1 MLRTKKEASGAKV
14 APKKRGRPAGSKNKS
29 KVTPVKRGRPVGSTN
44 KPKEVAPA
52 KKRGRPVGSSNKA
65 KAVAQKPKVVSS
77 APVEDTPMG
86 VPIPKKPNR
95 GRPVGSKNTP
105 QSDVPRVA
113 YTLEPIRS
121 FMEIM
126 TKWGGLGYMVYQVSA
141 TSMELQ
147 AEDMPK
153 AVQKYVNHCG
163 KLPTR
168 AILHERNEKLLP
180 YLNAQAP
187 DMEIGLVMGG
197 TALWEMKLQV
207 PKQ

>member
-1 MLRTKKEASGAKV
+1 MPRTKKETSDATL

-65 KAVAQKPKVVSS
+65 KAVAQKPKVVPS

-95 GRPVGSKNTP
+95 GRPVGSKNTHQP
-105 QSDVPRVA
+105 DIPKVA
-113 YTLEPIRS
+113 YTLEPIRG

-126 TKWGGLGYMVYQVSA
+126 QKFGNKGYMVYQVSA

-153 AVQKYVNHCG
+153 AVQKYMDSFG

-168 AILHERNEKLLP
+168 VILHERNEKLLP
-180 YLNAQAP
+180 YLNAEVP
-187 DMEIGLVMGG
+187 NVTVGLVTGG
-197 TALWEMKLQV
+197 TSLWEMRLQV
-207 PKQ
+207 PN

>member
-1 MLRTKKEASGAKV
+1 MPRTKKEASGAKV

-65 KAVAQKPKVVSS
+65 KAVAQKPKVVPS

-105 QSDVPRVA
+105 QPDVPRVA
-113 YTLEPIRS
+113 YTLEPIHG

-126 TKWGGLGYMVYQVSA
+126 KEHGDKGYMIYQVSA
-141 TSMELQ
+141 TSMELT

-153 AVQKYVNHCG
+153 AVQKYKDAYG
-163 KLPTR
+163 QLPKLVV
-168 AILHERNEKLLP
+168 LHERNEKLLP
-180 YLNAQAP
+180 YLNAQVP
-187 DMEIGLVMGG
+187 NIVIGLTMGG
-197 TALWEMKLQV
+197 TAMWEMKLQA
-207 PKQ
+207 P

>member
-1 MLRTKKEASGAKV
+1 MSRGRPKGSKNKSKQEKIVHEATVVKKL
-14 APKKRGRPAGSKNKS
+14 GRPAGSKNKS
-29 KVTPVKRGRPVGSTN
+29 KVTPVKHKQPVDKTD
-44 KPKEVAPA
+44 KPKESVPV
-52 KKRGRPVGSSNKA
+52 KKRGRPVGA
-65 KAVAQKPKVVSS
+65 KNIPQPDVPKV
-77 APVEDTPMG
+77 P
-86 VPIPKKPNR
+86 
-95 GRPVGSKNTP
+95 
-105 QSDVPRVA
+105 
-113 YTLEPIRS
+113 YTMEPIRG
-121 FMEIM
+121 FRAIM
-126 TKWGGLGYMVYQVSA
+126 DKFGNKGYTIYQVSA

-168 AILHERNEKLLP
+168 AILHQRNEKLLP

-207 PKQ
+207 P

>member
-1 MLRTKKEASGAKV
+1 MPRTKKEASSAKV
-14 APKKRGRPAGSKNKS
+14 APKKQGRPAGSKNKS

-77 APVEDTPMG
+77 APVEDTHMG
-86 VPIPKKPNR
+86 ISIPKNPNR

-113 YTLEPIRS
+113 YTLEPIHG
-121 FMEIM
+121 FKEIM
-126 TKWGGLGYMVYQVSA
+126 GEFGDKGYMIYQVSA
-141 TSMELQ
+141 TSMELT

-153 AVQKYVNHCG
+153 AIQKYKNAYG

-168 AILHERNEKLLP
+168 VILNEKNEKLLP
-180 YLNAQAP
+180 YLNAQVLN
-187 DMEIGLVMGG
+187 IIVGLTMGG
-197 TALWEMKLQV
+197 TAMWEMKLQV
-207 PKQ
+207 P

>member
-44 KPKEVAPA
+44 KPKEVAPV
-52 KKRGRPVGSSNKA
+52 KKHGRPVGSSNKT
-65 KAVAQKPKVVSS
+65 KAVAQKPEVVPS

-95 GRPVGSKNTP
+95 GRPVGSKNIHQP
-105 QSDVPRVA
+105 DIPKVDYA
-113 YTLEPIRS
+113 LEPIRG
-121 FMEIM
+121 FTEIM
-126 TKWGGLGYMVYQVSA
+126 KEFGDKGYTIYQVSA
-141 TSMELQ
+141 TSMELT

-153 AVQKYVNHCG
+153 AVQKYVDHCG

-168 AILHERNEKLLP
+168 AILNERNEKLLP
-180 YLNAQAP
+180 YLNAAAP
-187 DMEIGLVMGG
+187 DITIGLTKGG
-197 TALWEMKLQV
+197 TALWEIQFQT
-207 PKQ
+207 P